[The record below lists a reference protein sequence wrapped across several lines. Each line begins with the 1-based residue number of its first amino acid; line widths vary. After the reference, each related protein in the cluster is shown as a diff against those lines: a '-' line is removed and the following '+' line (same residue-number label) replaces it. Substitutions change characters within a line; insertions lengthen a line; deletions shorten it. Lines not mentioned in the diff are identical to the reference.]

1 MVLVASPAPGGPAR
15 RSAGSVWTALC
26 AAGRN
31 QQQTAA
37 AGGFLLWP
45 LAASPE
51 LPVAAEPYPPAQ
63 PFSGSP
69 LQPAQ
74 LINVRGEPP
83 LMPRGGSSNHAECGL
98 LMLQGGIRSFAR
110 DRSSDYLL
118 GDKLLHLPGLLS
130 GQRLRKLT
138 PAAGQLRFILFCCL
152 LMLTTVCHPFC
163 LDP

>member
-15 RSAGSVWTALC
+15 RFAGSVWTALC

-31 QQQTAA
+31 QRQTAA

-51 LPVAAEPYPPAQ
+51 LPVAVEPYLPAQ

-74 LINVRGEPP
+74 LINIRGEPP
-83 LMPRGGSSNHAECGL
+83 LMPSGLIGEGRAIMQNVVYKCFKVASDRLQEIALQNTCWVISSSTCLAFSAASLC
-98 LMLQGGIRSFAR
+98 A
-110 DRSSDYLL
+110 SS
-118 GDKLLHLPGLLS
+118 
-130 GQRLRKLT
+130 RLRLVNSASSFS
-138 PAAGQLRFILFCCL
+138 AAF
-152 LMLTTVCHPFC
+152 
-163 LDP
+163 